1 MKNYAQYKSFSRF
14 INKSERFLLS
24 FEIFDVNDL
33 CIQNQKKSIE
43 ILETKNRFFNTYTNV
58 INSVNTITVLFKYC
72 IKTLCWAIDCVSFW
86 LWPVR
91 RSKSR
96 SKVKNFVDGQSH
108 VHKSFIRS
116 KLRVKAVL
124 IVWTWIWLSLR
135 KIQLFLSF

>member
-72 IKTLCWAIDCVSFW
+72 IKTIVGQLTASAFDFD
-86 LWPVR
+86 
-91 RSKSR
+91 RS
-96 SKVKNFVDGQSH
+96 DGQSH
-108 VHKSFIRS
+108 GQKSKILS
-116 KLRVKAVL
+116 TVKV
-124 IVWTWIWLSLR
+124 TFTNFSYG
-135 KIQLFLSF
+135 QS